1 MEQWDGMTRLSLS
14 EALAEAGANEDRAEN
29 QPHSTTDDTRAEGGA
44 AAEASTPSSLQGGQG
59 EVVTTTTTA
68 STPNISFG
76 SSLGHEIPR
85 FEYGSPDSGANR
97 SMELDDVL
105 DFLDALERQ
114 VESLREKCTQLQ
126 GQQKSL
132 LQTLSTV
139 ASSVNESSS
148 LKPVDKM
155 DCVTTTNRLK
165 SRLQAVKL
173 DIAIVRD
180 AQQAQSLDAV
190 QKMIDQLIRQLEQ
203 GGDRK
208 VVMDTAG
215 LYKHACA
222 EGGTGSKFES
232 LLVSCTSHDQ
242 KELKARVAQLVSLIE
257 TTLAGEI

>member
-1 MEQWDGMTRLSLS
+1 MTRLSLS
-14 EALAEAGANEDRAEN
+14 EALAGAGANEDSAEN
-29 QPHSTTDDTRAEGGA
+29 QPHSTTDDTREEGGA
-44 AAEASTPSSLQGGQG
+44 AADASTPSSSQGGRG
-59 EVVTTTTTA
+59 EVGTTTTTTA

-114 VESLREKCTQLQ
+114 GESLRGKCTQLQ

>member
-1 MEQWDGMTRLSLS
+1 MTRLSLS
-14 EALAEAGANEDRAEN
+14 EALAEAGANEEN
-29 QPHSTTDDTRAEGGA
+29 QPHSTTDDTREEGGA
-44 AAEASTPSSLQGGQG
+44 AAEASTPSSLQGGRG
-59 EVVTTTTTA
+59 EVGTTTAA

-76 SSLGHEIPR
+76 SSLGHEVPR

-222 EGGTGSKFES
+222 ERGTGSKFES